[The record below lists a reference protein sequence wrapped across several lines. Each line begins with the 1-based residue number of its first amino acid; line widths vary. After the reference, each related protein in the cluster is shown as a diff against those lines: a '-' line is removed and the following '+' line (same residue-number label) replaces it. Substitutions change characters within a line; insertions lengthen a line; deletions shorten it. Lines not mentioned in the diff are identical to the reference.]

1 MSDAEKGASA
11 EAAIQALYDDCIDIY
26 VRAREVMIPRSD
38 GTEQRY
44 APTRFKQQIDRG
56 FRDGTLVPAVAS
68 IVRDTTK
75 GFGHL
80 AAAERPDLMLE
91 TLVIDPDRSYHRLF
105 SAATVAAA
113 QDRLNRYRQ
122 AGPSAPAAG

>member
-44 APTRFKQQIDRG
+44 APTRFKQQVDRG

-80 AAAERPDLMLE
+80 AAAERPDLMVE
-91 TLVIDPDRSYHRLF
+91 TLVIDPARPYHHLL
-105 SAATVAAA
+105 SAGTVAAA
-113 QDRLNRYRQ
+113 KARMDEYRQ
-122 AGPSAPAAG
+122 LHG

>member
-26 VRAREVMIPRSD
+26 ERAREVMIPRSD

-80 AAAERPDLMLE
+80 EAAGRRDLMLE
-91 TLVIDPDRSYHRLF
+91 TLVIDTVRPYHHLF
-105 SAATVAAA
+105 SATTVSRA
-113 QDRLNRYRQ
+113 QERLTEL
-122 AGPSAPAAG
+122 

>member
-26 VRAREVMIPRSD
+26 ERAREVMIPRSD

-80 AAAERPDLMLE
+80 EAAERPDLMAE
-91 TLVIDPDRSYHRLF
+91 TLVIDRTRPYHRLF
-105 SAATVAAA
+105 SPGTVAAA
-113 QDRLNRYRQ
+113 QARMEEYRRLHR
-122 AGPSAPAAG
+122 